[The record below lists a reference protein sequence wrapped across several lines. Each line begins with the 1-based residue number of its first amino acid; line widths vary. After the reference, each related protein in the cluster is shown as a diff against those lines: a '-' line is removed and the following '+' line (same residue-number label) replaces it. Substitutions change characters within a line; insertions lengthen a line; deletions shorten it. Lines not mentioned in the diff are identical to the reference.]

1 MDVDRP
7 LKQRYKVMEDMKSEI
22 TDRTK
27 VQMLLVGLL
36 GEITKLFDC
45 LLN

>member
-27 VQMLLVGLL
+27 VQMLLVL
-36 GEITKLFDC
+36 GEITKLFEC
-45 LLN
+45 MLN